1 MLKGKLVRLR
11 AVNGGDLEP
20 NYRWMNDTEVTRY
33 IAMRYPIS
41 RAEEERWTANRPAND
56 FAQGVTFAIE
66 TKDGVH
72 IGNLGLHEPRP
83 EHRSATLGIVIGEK
97 DYWSNGHGTD
107 AIVTLLRFG
116 FAQMNLHRVTLHVF
130 DFNERAVAC
139 YKKCGFQNEGTL
151 RENYYGEGH
160 YNDVIL
166 MGVLRD
172 EFEAL
177 HGVAAL
183 HEASR

>member
-1 MLKGKLVRLR
+1 MLEGKTVRLR
-11 AVNGGDLEP
+11 PVDVADLDAD
-20 NYRWMNDTEVTRY
+20 YRWMNDTEVTRY
-33 IAMRYPIS
+33 IAMRYPVS
-41 RAEEERWTANRPAND
+41 RAQEQEWLAARPANSY
-56 FAQGVTFAIE
+56 ASGATFAIE

-72 IGNLGLHEPRP
+72 IGNTGLHDPHH

-97 DYWSNGHGTD
+97 DCWSNGYGTD

-139 YKKCGFQNEGTL
+139 YKKCGFRIEGTL
-151 RENYYGEGH
+151 RENYYGEGAYH
-160 YNDVIL
+160 DVIV

-172 EFEAL
+172 EFDAL
-177 HGVAAL
+177 HGI
-183 HEASR
+183 ASEGARP